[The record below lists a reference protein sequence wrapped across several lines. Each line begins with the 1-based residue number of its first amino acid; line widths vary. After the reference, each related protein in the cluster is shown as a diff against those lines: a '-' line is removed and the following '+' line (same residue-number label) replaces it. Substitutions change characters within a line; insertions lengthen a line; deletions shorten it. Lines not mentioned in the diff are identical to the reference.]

1 MRKKS
6 KYGMPPLKTRKEFE
20 HNVNLVLEEI
30 LKASDDENLDL
41 IRNRMVFTIPHLKR
55 VRQLPNR
62 RIDLNTVNEMLR
74 NQSNMM
80 QWMSMMP
87 PIESVLDIP
96 EQVDPSGNT

>member
-6 KYGMPPLKTRKEFE
+6 KYGMPPPKIRKEFE

-30 LKASDDENLDL
+30 LKARDDDNLDL

-55 VRQLPNR
+55 VRQLPNK

-87 PIESVLDIP
+87 PDKAVP
-96 EQVDPSGNT
+96 EEE

>member
-1 MRKKS
+1 
-6 KYGMPPLKTRKEFE
+6 MPPPKIRKEFE

-30 LKASDDENLDL
+30 LKASDDDNLDL

-55 VRQLPNR
+55 VRQLPNK

-80 QWMSMMP
+80 QWMSMMLP
-87 PIESVLDIP
+87 FEAVS
-96 EQVDPSGNT
+96 EEE